1 MSKIEGKMKNRIA
14 AGALAL
20 LLYGVSPGA
29 DLSYADLIIADD
41 NEYPLIGIGT
51 KNPAPDNQQD
61 TLFNVDYLLDEY
73 YSTNIETVFIGKL
86 EPEDDNYGLGFSWKD
101 LHFTLSG
108 YKPSGYWTVTNTG
121 ASDWTSP
128 IWYSLKSSTEFGLF
142 DSGISVLSA
151 LGGEATV
158 TWQTTAANNEGTFQ
172 DLSHISFWT
181 EKSSPVPEPATM
193 LLFGTGLVGL
203 AGIVLKKK
211 KK

>member
-1 MSKIEGKMKNRIA
+1 MKNRIA

-20 LLYGVSPGA
+20 FLYGISAGA
-29 DLSYADLIIADD
+29 GMSYADFMIADD
-41 NEYPLIGIGT
+41 SDYPLIGIGT
-51 KNPAPDNQQD
+51 KIPAPDNKQD
-61 TLFNVDYLLDEY
+61 TLLNVDYLLDGY
-73 YSTNIETVFIGKL
+73 YSKYSPNIETVFIGKL
-86 EPEDDNYGLGFSWKD
+86 EPEDDNHGLGFSWKD

-108 YKPSGYWTVTNTG
+108 YEPSGTWTVTNTG
-121 ASDWTSP
+121 SSDWTSP

-142 DSGISVLSA
+142 DSGISVLSV
-151 LGGEATV
+151 LDGEATV
-158 TWQTTAANNEGTFQ
+158 AWQTIAMNEEGTFQ

-203 AGIVLKKK
+203 AGIFLKKK